1 MFSSFRFHRLLTIFA
16 ILSGFGIGYLVLPL
30 ATAMAA
36 PQGFGT
42 NVVVMDCSETESD
55 TFEVEDISSTEDVN
69 INLEDDCALAL
80 QTLLVTG
87 YSIVPGGG
95 GGVHAADEDN
105 EHILYTLVKRG
116 FGNGSKITPFS
127 FNFSN
132 P

>member
-1 MFSSFRFHRLLTIFA
+1 MLKYFRVHRLLTMFA
-16 ILSGFGIGYLVLPL
+16 ILSGFGMAYLIMPISS
-30 ATAMAA
+30 AMAA

-55 TFEVEDISSTEDVN
+55 TFEVEDISATEDVG

-80 QTLLVTG
+80 QTLLVAG
-87 YSIVPGGG
+87 YKIVSGGG

-116 FGNGSKITPFS
+116 FGIGSKISPHS